1 MKTPN
6 SQLARR
12 ESAASCQ
19 ECRVAAPASL
29 AWKIGSS
36 GAWLTMKRRPGF
48 TRRAVN
54 DHFSTSPASTAA
66 PNGCRRSIAPPAN
79 PIYLCACHAAQG
91 RARPGTPGMTLG
103 TGCADL
109 CSSRRIREL
118 PSPTNSGCEASKAHR
133 RRSLGLSG
141 PTSHPCDR
149 GLDLTGWFTSFGR
162 VMSEARCDA
171 GSARRQLEKRPA
183 GVPQREP
190 SPEGRF
196 SARRP
201 RHRAS
206 DMTLL
211 NVPLITHR
219 PTPNAQGPTRNPQRC
234 QVERLEVAS

>member
-1 MKTPN
+1 LGGIW
-6 SQLARR
+6 LAR

-54 DHFSTSPASTAA
+54 DHFSTSVASTAA

-109 CSSRRIREL
+109 CPSPRIREL
-118 PSPTNSGCEASKAHR
+118 PRPTYSGYEAVASLRPRLGPDEWVHVVRQRHVRGSVRCGQRETSARKTACRRPDR
-133 RRSLGLSG
+133 RRRRFRPRRVATPGYPNDPL
-141 PTSHPCDR
+141 PP
-149 GLDLTGWFTSFGR
+149 FG
-162 VMSEARCDA
+162 SPKPE
-171 GSARRQLEKRPA
+171 PH
-183 GVPQREP
+183 REP

-211 NVPLITHR
+211 NVPLITYI
-219 PTPNAQGPTRNPQRC
+219 G
-234 QVERLEVAS
+234 S